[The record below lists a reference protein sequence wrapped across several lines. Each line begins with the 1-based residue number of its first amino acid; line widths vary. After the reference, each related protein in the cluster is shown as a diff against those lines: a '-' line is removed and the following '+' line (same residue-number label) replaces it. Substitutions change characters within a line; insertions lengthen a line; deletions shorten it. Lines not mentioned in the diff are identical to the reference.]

1 MDYKIVADSSCDL
14 NEELEKKLDVSL
26 VPFKID
32 IDEKSF
38 IDDEN
43 LDILEFKKAMKAS
56 PNPIRTS
63 CPSPGDFAEEYKKAE
78 NIFVVTISA
87 ALSGTYNSAI
97 LAKDMIMEEFPEKF
111 VHVFNSKGASITE
124 TLVALKI
131 NELIGEKLTNLEIV
145 EKVENYIKEMTT
157 YFISESL
164 DNLIKNG
171 RISKTKGL
179 IANVLNLKPLMGAND
194 EGEIVLVENHR
205 GSKKAFKRLVE
216 IIGESKLNFENRT
229 LAISHADALD
239 RAEDLKKE
247 IKEKYNFKD
256 IIIVETNGLST
267 AYVNHQGII
276 LAF

>member
-63 CPSPGDFAEEYKKAE
+63 CPSPGDFVEEYKKAE

-111 VHVFNSKGASITE
+111 VHVFDSKAASITE
-124 TLVALKI
+124 TLTAMKI
-131 NELIGEKLTNLEIV
+131 DELIAEKCNALEIV
-145 EKVENYIKEMTT
+145 EKVEQYIKEMTT

-194 EGEIVLVENHR
+194 KGEIVLVENHR

-216 IIGESKLNFENRT
+216 IIGESKLNFENRI

-239 RAEDLKKE
+239 RAEDLRKE

-256 IIIVETNGLST
+256 VIIVETNGLST